1 MYDLVCRDHV
11 IGALTWLQEHN
22 DYYKDV
28 IINDEWCNMIPDDQL
43 HDTIIEHSTSNTSM
57 MNELEILKS
66 TKSNISTTS
75 KNETG
80 ISEVQSTSNIL
91 SNKDILNE
99 PEDTE
104 LVEDQAAINQKQN
117 LIGDA
122 LPSLIIWKIIYSNV
136 HLEKITYQSMYY
148 FDNDFEVLAFSDL
161 FPYGSCGYNSTE
173 RSVKLPIHKF
183 FQQQLLNVDVRFAK
197 NIEYLFCAQHI
208 TDLRHIQN
216 EANLAVRLSRGRTLG
231 GSKVTAGLL
240 CNELHD
246 VLAMLHSLG
255 LPTWFLTLS
264 VADLHW
270 PKMIQAVAMQFEQKL
285 SHKDVLN
292 MSIQEISNYLQQS
305 SVTGMYMFQ
314 H

>member
-1 MYDLVCRDHV
+1 MRRYGGHYKVNGQPVNVPAKLDHLITILPCMAKDLRLYPVKLKRKLKYKSHYMYDLVCRDCV

-57 MNELEILKS
+57 MNELEVLKR
-66 TKSNISTTS
+66 TKSNISMTT
-75 KNETG
+75 KNVTG

-91 SNKDILNE
+91 SNEDISNE

-122 LPSLIIWKIIYSNV
+122 LPSV
-136 HLEKITYQSMYY
+136 VQ
-148 FDNDFEVLAFSDL
+148 FDNMENYIFQCAPGENNIPKYVLLDNDLEVLAFPDL

-173 RSVKLPIHKF
+173 RTVKLPICKY
-183 FQQQLLNVDVRFAK
+183 FQQWLLNVDVRFAK
-197 NIEYLFCAQHI
+197 NIEYLVCAQHI

-216 EANLAVRLSRGRTLG
+216 EANLAVRLSTGRTLG
-231 GSKVTAGLL
+231 GSKVTGGLL
-240 CNELHD
+240 YN
-246 VLAMLHSLG
+246 
-255 LPTWFLTLS
+255 PQS
-264 VADLHW
+264 V
-270 PKMIQAVAMQFEQKL
+270 
-285 SHKDVLN
+285 
-292 MSIQEISNYLQQS
+292 QQM
-305 SVTGMYMFQ
+305 V
-314 H
+314 